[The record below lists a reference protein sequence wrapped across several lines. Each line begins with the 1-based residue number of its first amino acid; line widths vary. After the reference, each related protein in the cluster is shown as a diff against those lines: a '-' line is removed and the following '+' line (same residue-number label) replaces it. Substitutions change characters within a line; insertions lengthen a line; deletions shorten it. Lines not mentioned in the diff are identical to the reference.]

1 VNTRTIDAGAQPN
14 QHLSTLSTNF
24 NFLPLSLTHPKED
37 THQFQMKAPVIE
49 TDSTCNGETGADR
62 LAETLLARH
71 DYF

>member
-1 VNTRTIDAGAQPN
+1 
-14 QHLSTLSTNF
+14 
-24 NFLPLSLTHPKED
+24 
-37 THQFQMKAPVIE
+37 MKAPVIE